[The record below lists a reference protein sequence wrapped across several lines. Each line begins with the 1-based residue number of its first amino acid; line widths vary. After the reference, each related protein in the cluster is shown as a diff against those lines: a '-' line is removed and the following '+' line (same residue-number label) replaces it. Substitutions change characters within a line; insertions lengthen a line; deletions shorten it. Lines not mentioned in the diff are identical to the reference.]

1 MPYNEKTADRIRK
14 KLAHLPNVEEKKM
27 FGGLAFMVN
36 AKMLICVS
44 GRDEDM
50 VMVRVGRDA
59 YAHALKR
66 KGAEP
71 TVMSGRTMTGY
82 IDLRPEAQK
91 DLGYWIG
98 LALDFNASLTAQGR
112 GRVATASR
120 TRGAKAKKTD

>member
-14 KLAHLPNVEEKKM
+14 KLAHLRNVEEKKM

-44 GRDEDM
+44 GRDADV

-59 YAHALKR
+59 YPRALKR

-71 TVMSGRTMTGY
+71 TVMKGRTMTGY
-82 IDLRPEAQK
+82 VDLSREAQK
-91 DLGYWIG
+91 DLGYWMD
-98 LALDFNASLTAQGR
+98 LALAFNASLVNG
-112 GRVATASR
+112 
-120 TRGAKAKKTD
+120 